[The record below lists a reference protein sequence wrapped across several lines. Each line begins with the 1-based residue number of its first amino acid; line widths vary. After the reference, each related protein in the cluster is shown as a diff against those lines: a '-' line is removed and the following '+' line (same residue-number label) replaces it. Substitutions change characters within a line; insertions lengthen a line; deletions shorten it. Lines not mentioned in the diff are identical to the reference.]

1 MIDQKW
7 SFFIYSNEMLL
18 LKVEYVSM
26 LIGLFIM
33 LSFITFLLFFNDL
46 LRVKII
52 LSQILTTKI
61 FILKIC
67 TDFRLRNFLILNV

>member
-26 LIGLFIM
+26 LIGFFIM